1 MNRQEKDARLTRLI
15 QDINFDSERV
25 SFVSADE
32 ELGVRSI
39 YLDCDTDARE
49 ELEDAVKKVGGE
61 VAGYEVTIRLKDD
74 ATYEERFNRLTDE
87 MLKEFKDIREM
98 IDDADNESKYID
110 IMHKYGNTLATLE
123 DLLEQV
129 GVNPYE

>member
-15 QDINFDSERV
+15 QDINFYSERV

-39 YLDCDTDARE
+39 YLDCDIDARE

-74 ATYEERFNRLTDE
+74 ASYEERFNRLTDE

-98 IDDADNESKYID
+98 INDADNESKYID
-110 IMHKYGNTLATLE
+110 IMHRYGNTMATLE
-123 DLLEQV
+123 DLLEKV
-129 GVNPYE
+129 GVNVYE